1 MAAASVIHSPVASSG
16 VVYREDLF
24 QSGAKGE
31 TRVWSIWVTANQDG
45 SATIYRAHGV
55 EGGKMNETERT
66 IVEGKNIGRGN
77 ETTPV
82 QQAIAEAKST
92 ATKKAREGY
101 SAEVETRGVTEAI
114 LPMLAHDLTK
124 TTKLPPFPLII
135 QPKLDGVRMVVHCVR
150 EGSLQM
156 TTRTGKDIYFMDHIR
171 DVLVGVMRPGEVLDG
186 ELYTPDKT
194 FEEITGIVRKSVKE
208 HSNDEDARSICY
220 HVFDGFVQGY
230 DTQHF
235 IERHKFVQDVL
246 GRINREHPFSS
257 AIVNVSTTLVRTPEE
272 ADELHEQNISN
283 GYEGTMYRTPHG
295 PYKVRLRS
303 KDLLKRKDFQTE
315 EYRIVGSEEADGRD
329 IGTVIWVVETS
340 RGVQFRVRPRGSL
353 EVRRRWWRERAS
365 YIGKLLT
372 VRFQNLTEGGVP
384 RFPVGIAIR
393 DYE

>member
-1 MAAASVIHSPVASSG
+1 
-16 VVYREDLF
+16 
-24 QSGAKGE
+24 
-31 TRVWSIWVTANQDG
+31 
-45 SATIYRAHGV
+45 
-55 EGGKMNETERT
+55 MNETERT
-66 IVEGKNIGRGN
+66 IAEGKNIGKSN

-101 SAEVETRGVTEAI
+101 STEVESRGVTEAI

-124 TTKLPPFPLII
+124 TTKLPPFPMYI
-135 QPKLDGVRMVVHCVR
+135 QPKLDGVRMVVHCVK

-156 TTRTGKDIYFMDHIR
+156 TTRTGKDVYFMDHIR
-171 DVLVGVMRPGEVLDG
+171 DVLSGVMRPGEVLDG

-194 FEEITGIVRKSVKE
+194 FEEITGIVRKSVRE
-208 HSNDEDARSICY
+208 HSKDEDARSICY
-220 HVFDGFVQGY
+220 HVFDAFTLGGGEATPFRERTRFVQ
-230 DTQHF
+230 
-235 IERHKFVQDVL
+235 EVL

-257 AIVNVSTTLVRTPEE
+257 AIINVPTNLVRTSTE
-272 ADELHEQNISN
+272 ADELHEQNVSN
-283 GYEGTMYRTPHG
+283 GYEGTMYRTLG
-295 PYKVRLRS
+295 GAYKIRLRS

-315 EYRIVGSEEADGRD
+315 EYKIVGAEEADGRD
-329 IGTVIWVVETS
+329 IGTVIWVVETEG
-340 RGVQFRVRPRGSL
+340 GVVFRVRPRGSL
-353 EVRRRWWRERAS
+353 DLRRQWWRGRTT